1 MGACIEGGKSGLV
14 IGRVWYSTLEG
25 VLSKRTLDK
34 EESIPTKD
42 CATAGT
48 RAARVPQSERA
59 FDATQQSDERV
70 IADCILASTRAT
82 HGNTH
87 NTRPFTSNFWQ
98 STYLPPT
105 RLALNACHVLASRAV
120 ANLSLQ
126 RINQRQPSPSQCPKS
141 NISFREF
148 CTHALPA
155 SPKQPTTTSF
165 HPRARHCRRCIACS
179 PSPSPH
185 CPQSRIHEVVLP
197 ASASRAYHLQPRL
210 SNDRRRNALAPGAFI

>member
-1 MGACIEGGKSGLV
+1 MDALGGRDERHAMGEQEIPECILQHAQHTGIHKIL
-14 IGRVWYSTLEG
+14 G
-25 VLSKRTLDK
+25 VSLHTSHSQQICHRRHNSKR
-34 EESIPTKD
+34 
-42 CATAGT
+42 
-48 RAARVPQSERA
+48 
-59 FDATQQSDERV
+59 
-70 IADCILASTRAT
+70 
-82 HGNTH
+82 
-87 NTRPFTSNFWQ
+87 
-98 STYLPPT
+98 
-105 RLALNACHVLASRAV
+105 CHVLTSRAV

-165 HPRARHCRRCIACS
+165 HPRIQHCRRCVACTPSVPRHCLQS
-179 PSPSPH
+179 P
-185 CPQSRIHEVVLP
+185 IHEVVLP

>member
-1 MGACIEGGKSGLV
+1 MHSFSNTPNIRQFTQYSAFHFTSLIINSFATKKSN
-14 IGRVWYSTLEG
+14 I
-25 VLSKRTLDK
+25 
-34 EESIPTKD
+34 
-42 CATAGT
+42 
-48 RAARVPQSERA
+48 
-59 FDATQQSDERV
+59 
-70 IADCILASTRAT
+70 
-82 HGNTH
+82 
-87 NTRPFTSNFWQ
+87 NTR
-98 STYLPPT
+98 
-105 RLALNACHVLASRAV
+105 HVLTSRAV

-165 HPRARHCRRCIACS
+165 HPRIQHCRRCVACTPSVPRHCLQS
-179 PSPSPH
+179 P
-185 CPQSRIHEVVLP
+185 IHEVVLP